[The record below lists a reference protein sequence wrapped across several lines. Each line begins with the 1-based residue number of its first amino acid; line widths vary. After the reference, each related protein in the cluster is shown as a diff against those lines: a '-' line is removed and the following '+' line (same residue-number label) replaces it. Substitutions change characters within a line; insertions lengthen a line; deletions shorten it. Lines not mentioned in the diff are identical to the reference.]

1 VNGSWDLCPSEADTD
16 LLLRGSKRSVALPD
30 LVQSVR
36 SDPNKQQQQQQQPPQ
51 RAPTAL
57 TLFSQ
62 VALF

>member
-1 VNGSWDLCPSEADTD
+1 VNGWLDLCPSEADTD
-16 LLLRGSKRSVALPD
+16 LLLRGSKRSVALSD

-36 SDPNKQQQQQQQPPQ
+36 SDPNKQQQQQQQPQ

>member
-1 VNGSWDLCPSEADTD
+1 MALWDLCPSEADTD

-36 SDPNKQQQQQQQPPQ
+36 SDPNKQQQQQQPQ